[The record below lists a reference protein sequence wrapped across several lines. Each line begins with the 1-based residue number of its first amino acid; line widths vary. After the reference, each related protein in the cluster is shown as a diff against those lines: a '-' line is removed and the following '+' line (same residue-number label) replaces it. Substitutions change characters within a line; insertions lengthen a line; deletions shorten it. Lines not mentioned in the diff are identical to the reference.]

1 MITIVLLSLLALY
14 LVAAL
19 LAPAKRPLAG
29 LFADQR
35 GLITPANLAF
45 WFTKL
50 DTQLGYTYSI
60 TPTFHEQ
67 IASVIPSS
75 TEQNGYAWIG
85 RLDKF
90 RLWQG
95 SRITHEPAPQTY
107 FLINQPFELTEKID
121 RFKLDD
127 DQMGVYERTMPEM
140 AIQAKKWPDYQ
151 LRDLI
156 ENSGAQT
163 GNRQN
168 GLDGLTFFNTAHP
181 IDLYNSAAGTYS
193 NDFSG
198 GGANVTYPNGKTIL
212 PGGAFGPTSV
222 ATLYSYML
230 QLKAENGEPLGVM
243 PNEILVPTALATE
256 AELVLKS
263 TFYAPPAWNTI
274 GTGASISTAG
284 GNAAQVGAADNPIR
298 RFGLDFRIIPELTL
312 PNYWYLLDT
321 KKAFKPFLWQMRQ
334 APVLAARVQEIDPV
348 VFDTHAYLWGYWAR
362 GAPGWGFSW
371 LACRSSS

>member
-1 MITIVLLSLLALY
+1 MITTILVLALI
-14 LVAAL
+14 AL
-19 LAPAKRPLAG
+19 LFGVSRSPARPLSGIA
-29 LFADQR
+29 ADVR
-35 GLITPANLAF
+35 GNITPANLAF

-60 TPTFHEQ
+60 TPTFYESM
-67 IASVIPSS
+67 ASIIPSS

-107 FLINQPFELTEKID
+107 FLVNQPFETTQKID

-163 GNRQN
+163 GTRQN
-168 GLDGLTFFNTAHP
+168 GLDGLSFFNTAHP
-181 IDLYNSAAGTYS
+181 VDLYNPAAGTYS

-198 GGANVTYPNGKTIL
+198 GGANVTYSNGKQIL
-212 PGGAFGPTSV
+212 TGGAFGPTAVS
-222 ATLYSYML
+222 TLYSYML

-243 PNEILVPTALATE
+243 PNHIYVPTALATE
-256 AELVLKS
+256 AQLVLKEIM
-263 TFYAPPAWNTI
+263 FAPPAWNTI
-274 GTGASISTAG
+274 GTGASIAAAG
-284 GNAAQVGAADNPIR
+284 GNAAQVGAANNPIR
-298 RFGLDFRIIPELTL
+298 SFGLDYTIIPEFTL
-312 PNYWYLLDT
+312 PNYYYMCDT

-334 APVLAARVQEIDPV
+334 APVLAARVQETDPS
-348 VFDTHAYLWGYWAR
+348 VFDTHTYLWGYWAR

>member
-1 MITIVLLSLLALY
+1 MILTILVLALVALLFGVSNRPGRSFIG
-14 LVAAL
+14 LVA
-19 LAPAKRPLAG
+19 
-29 LFADQR
+29 DTR
-35 GLITPANLAF
+35 GNITPANLAF

-60 TPTFHEQ
+60 TPTFTES
-67 IASVIPSS
+67 IASTIPSS

-85 RLDKF
+85 RLDKL
-90 RLWQG
+90 RYWAG

-151 LRDLI
+151 MRDLI
-156 ENSGAQT
+156 ENSGVQT
-163 GNRQN
+163 GTRQL
-168 GLDGLTFFNTAHP
+168 GLDGLTYFNTAHP
-181 IDLYNSAAGTYS
+181 VDLYNPAQGTYS

-198 GGANVTYPNGKTIL
+198 GGANVTYPNGRTIL
-212 PGGAFGPTSV
+212 TGGAFGPTAVS
-222 ATLYSYML
+222 TLYSYML
-230 QLKAENGEPLGVM
+230 QLKAENNEPLGIM

-263 TFYAPPAWNTI
+263 SFFAPPAWNTV
-274 GTGASISTAG
+274 GTAPAAIPVT
-284 GNAAQVGAADNPIR
+284 GNMAQVGTADNPIR
-298 RFGLDFRIIPELTL
+298 RFGLDYRIIPELTL
-312 PNYWYLLDT
+312 PNFWYLADT
-321 KKAFKPFLWQMRQ
+321 KKAFKPFIWQLRQ
-334 APVLAARVQEIDPV
+334 APVLAARVQETDPT
-348 VFDTHAYLWGYWAR
+348 VFDTHTYLWGYWAR

-371 LACRSSS
+371 LCCRSSS

>member
-1 MITIVLLSLLALY
+1 MLFTIAILALI
-14 LVAAL
+14 AL
-19 LAPAKRPLAG
+19 LFGVSSRPAKPLAG
-29 LFADQR
+29 VLADVR

-60 TPTFHEQ
+60 TPTFAEA
-67 IASVIPSS
+67 IASTIPSS

-85 RLDKF
+85 RLDKM

-95 SRITHEPAPQTY
+95 SRVTHEPAPQTY

-151 LRDLI
+151 MRDLI
-156 ENSGAQT
+156 ENLGAQT
-163 GNRQN
+163 GTRQN
-168 GLDGLTFFNTAHP
+168 GLDGLTYFNSAHP
-181 IDLYNSAAGTYS
+181 IDLYNAAAGTYS
-193 NDFSG
+193 NDFTG
-198 GGANVTYPNGKTIL
+198 GGSNVTYANGKTIL
-212 PGGAFGPTSV
+212 TGGAFGPTAVS
-222 ATLYSYML
+222 TLYSYML

-243 PNEILVPTALATE
+243 PNEILVPTSLATE

-263 TFYAPPAWNTI
+263 TFYAPPQWNTI
-274 GTGASISTAG
+274 GAGTG
-284 GNAAQVGAADNPIR
+284 GNATQVGTADNPIR
-298 RFGLDFRIIPELTL
+298 RFGLDFRIIPELTDVVK
-312 PNYWYLLDT
+312 WYLTDT

-334 APVLAARVQEIDPV
+334 APVLAARVQETDPN
-348 VFDTHAYLWGYWAR
+348 VFDTHTYLFGYWSR
-362 GAPGWGFSW
+362 GTPGWSFSW
-371 LACRSSS
+371 LCCRSGS

>member
-1 MITIVLLSLLALY
+1 MNTIVLLLALAY
-14 LVAAL
+14 VLAL
-19 LAPAKRPLAG
+19 LIWGRPARPLRG
-29 LFADQR
+29 IFADSR

-60 TPTFHEQ
+60 TPTF
-67 IASVIPSS
+67 IDAVASTIPSS

-85 RLDKF
+85 RLDKM

-95 SRITHEPAPQTY
+95 SRIVHEPAPQTY

-140 AIQAKKWPDYQ
+140 AIQAKKAPDYQ
-151 LRDLI
+151 WRDLI

-181 IDLYNSAAGTYS
+181 VDLYNSAAGTYS

-212 PGGAFGPTSV
+212 TGGAFGPTSV
-222 ATLYSYML
+222 STLYSYML

-263 TFYAPPAWNTI
+263 TFFAPPTWNTV
-274 GTGASISTAG
+274 GTGTG
-284 GNAAQVGAADNPIR
+284 GNATQVGTADNPIR

-312 PNYWYLLDT
+312 PNYWYMHDS
-321 KKAFKPFLWQMRQ
+321 KKAFKATIYQVRQ
-334 APVLAARVQEIDPV
+334 AAVLAARVQETDPV
-348 VFDTHAYLWGYWAR
+348 VFDTHSYLWGYYMRFAV
-362 GAPGWGFSW
+362 GWGFSW
-371 LACRSSS
+371 LMARSSS

>member
-1 MITIVLLSLLALY
+1 MTISA
-14 LVAAL
+14 
-19 LAPAKRPLAG
+19 
-29 LFADQR
+29 
-35 GLITPANLAF
+35 ANLAF

-60 TPTFHEQ
+60 TPTFAEQ
-67 IASVIPSS
+67 IASTIPSS

-85 RLDKF
+85 RLDKM

-95 SRITHEPAPQTY
+95 ARITHEPAPQTY
-107 FLINQPFELTEKID
+107 FLVNQPFELTEKID
-121 RFKLDD
+121 RFRLDD

-156 ENSGAQT
+156 ENTGAQT
-163 GNRQN
+163 GTRQN
-168 GLDGLTFFNTAHP
+168 GLDGLTYFNSAHP
-181 IDLYNSAAGTYS
+181 IDLYNPAAGTYS

-198 GGANVTYPNGKTIL
+198 GGANVSYPGGKTIL
-212 PGGAFGPTSV
+212 TGGAFGPTAVS
-222 ATLYSYML
+222 TLYSYML
-230 QLKAENGEPLGVM
+230 TLKAENGEPLGIM
-243 PNEILVPTALATE
+243 PNEVIIPPALATE

-263 TFYAPPAWNTI
+263 AFFAPPAWGGSANQI
-274 GTGASISTAG
+274 TG
-284 GNAAQVGAADNPIR
+284 QVGTADNPIR

-312 PNYWYLLDT
+312 SNYWYMADT

-334 APVLAARVQEIDPV
+334 APVLATRVQETDPA
-348 VFDTHAYLWGYWAR
+348 VFDNHTYLWGYWAR

-371 LACRSSS
+371 LCCRSSS